1 MPGLSR
7 FASSS
12 AAIPSYNRV
21 RSVTTHIK
29 ERDRMEKTPNKLKVS
44 QETLRNL
51 STSEAGRDLRG
62 TQHTYVVSNCPF
74 PCTPVAGVN

>member
-1 MPGLSR
+1 
-7 FASSS
+7 
-12 AAIPSYNRV
+12 
-21 RSVTTHIK
+21 
-29 ERDRMEKTPNKLKVS
+29 MEETPNKLKVS

-62 TQHTYVVSNCPF
+62 TNHTCVVSNCPF